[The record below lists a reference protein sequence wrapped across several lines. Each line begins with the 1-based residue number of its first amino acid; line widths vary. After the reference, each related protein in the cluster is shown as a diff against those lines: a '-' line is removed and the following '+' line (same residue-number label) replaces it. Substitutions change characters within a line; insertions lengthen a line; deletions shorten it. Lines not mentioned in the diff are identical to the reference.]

1 MASPC
6 HLFLVYLLRRKREEK
21 RRDRVDLV
29 AIALCEH
36 CLPLEGVCVGRRHNV
51 SMLLVK
57 YRDLTLTLA
66 LIVMYKLLLMD
77 VYVTDFC
84 ILYAK
89 SS

>member
-1 MASPC
+1 MAFPC

-21 RRDRVDLV
+21 RCAHVDLE

-36 CLPLEGVCVGRRHNV
+36 CLPLAGVFCRPPPQCIHGACEVQG
-51 SMLLVK
+51 
-57 YRDLTLTLA
+57 LTLTLA